1 MRLLFPWLYL
11 SHREVKSDWSSV
23 ITCILFLGHT
33 FIPSLIFVS
42 ILNILILY
50 STSSNRH
57 IRSPLFTVSGASCLR
72 QFVLLCVLGDIC
84 EAGF

>member
-1 MRLLFPWLYL
+1 MCLLFPWLYL
-11 SHREVKSDWSSV
+11 SHREVKSAGHLSACVSSW
-23 ITCILFLGHT
+23 GHT
-33 FIPSLIFVS
+33 FTPSLIFVS
-42 ILNILILY
+42 ILNALILY

-57 IRSPLFTVSGASCLR
+57 TRSLLFTVSGASCLR